1 MLIVDAHQHYWRL
14 QRGDYAWLSHVNGV
28 LYRDFLPA
36 DLLPILLSQGL
47 AGTVLVQAAATEEET
62 KFLFEL
68 AERHATIAG
77 VVGWV
82 DFGAPD
88 VPERIARLMDLGHG
102 RLKGLRPMVQ
112 DLADSNW
119 LARPCLDRAFVALTE
134 AGLAFDAL
142 VTPVH
147 FAALNSRLTRQPALR
162 AVLDHGGKPDL
173 RFGESLDAW
182 ADAVERLARHPNLYC
197 KLSGLFNLLPVNAPV
212 GELDSVVAHLFACF
226 GAERLMWGS
235 DWPVVT
241 ARATYECWLATAR
254 DLIHRHAPGSET
266 QVLAANAI
274 EFYRLQIPTSTHEAS
289 Q

>member
-77 VVGWV
+77 V
-82 DFGAPD
+82 
-88 VPERIARLMDLGHG
+88 
-102 RLKGLRPMVQ
+102 
-112 DLADSNW
+112 
-119 LARPCLDRAFVALTE
+119 
-134 AGLAFDAL
+134 
-142 VTPVH
+142 
-147 FAALNSRLTRQPALR
+147 
-162 AVLDHGGKPDL
+162 
-173 RFGESLDAW
+173 
-182 ADAVERLARHPNLYC
+182 
-197 KLSGLFNLLPVNAPV
+197 
-212 GELDSVVAHLFACF
+212 
-226 GAERLMWGS
+226 AERLMWGS